1 MKALAKRFGSYDGNV
16 IVKRSIELGEP
27 VVYVSMNYRYVLI
40 STTFDAYT
48 DTLLQSFR
56 QVHIQ

>member
-1 MKALAKRFGSYDGNV
+1 MSLHIGHPYNDCVDLIVRSYDGNV

-40 STTFDAYT
+40 LTTLNAYT
-48 DTLLQSFR
+48 DTLL
-56 QVHIQ
+56 